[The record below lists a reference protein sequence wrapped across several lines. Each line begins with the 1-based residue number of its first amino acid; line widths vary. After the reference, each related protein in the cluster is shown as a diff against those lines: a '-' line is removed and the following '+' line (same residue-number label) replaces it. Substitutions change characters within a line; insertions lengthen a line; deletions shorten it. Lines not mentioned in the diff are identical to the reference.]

1 MTDKNIKHILEMPEV
16 EKLFK
21 IIGDDNI
28 FLVGG
33 CIRNALSHEKIKDI
47 DFASTIIPDEIIKIL
62 NANNIKYLDVGKDHG
77 TITAIINENKYEIT
91 TCRSDI

>member
-1 MTDKNIKHILEMPEV
+1 MTDKNIKNILEIPEV

-21 IIGDDNI
+21 IIGEDKI

-33 CIRNALSHEKIKDI
+33 CVRNALSHQIIKDI

-62 NANNIKYLDVGKDHG
+62 NANNIKYLDIGKDHG
-77 TITAIINENKYEIT
+77 Q
-91 TCRSDI
+91 